1 MPHALPEPKHKDLS
15 RNGYVPLPDDPRIV
29 KEYAAKEA
37 IATSTGQNDRGL
49 FELNFRDERYL
60 PFEFAGAVSRWRL
73 ELPQENNFFDMDTLS
88 DVVMQLNYTAREGGD
103 PLRRAA
109 NEIAQQHIPDDG
121 LHLFDLQR
129 DFANEWQRLQA
140 RASEHDH
147 DHKHTHFDLQLERRH
162 FPFLPGH
169 RQIWIKRLELFF
181 EAEGAEP
188 STHHEVEFAVKHK
201 HGCKWSERDEH
212 EFQCVGSVKWPELF
226 HGAVDVPLGPLH
238 GRHKLEGVF
247 RFEDCVPRIRRAWL
261 LCHYETR

>member
-1 MPHALPEPKHKDLS
+1 
-15 RNGYVPLPDDPRIV
+15 V
-29 KEYAAKEA
+29 
-37 IATSTGQNDRGL
+37 
-49 FELNFRDERYL
+49 
-60 PFEFAGAVSRWRL
+60 
-73 ELPQENNFFDMDTLS
+73 
-88 DVVMQLNYTAREGGD
+88 
-103 PLRRAA
+103 
-109 NEIAQQHIPDDG
+109 
-121 LHLFDLQR
+121 
-129 DFANEWQRLQA
+129 
-140 RASEHDH
+140 
-147 DHKHTHFDLQLERRH
+147 
-162 FPFLPGH
+162 
-169 RQIWIKRLELFF
+169 LFF